1 MFILFFVAWIIFNGN
16 LTFEIAGFG
25 ILFSLLLTVFCVK
38 VMGYKLSKEWMMLKK
53 IRVFIELLVVLIIEI
68 AKSNEQLIYWI
79 FSDKYR
85 MEPALVKF
93 KVDLKKEWTKALLAD
108 FITLT
113 PGTITALLENDELTV
128 HCLDKDLA
136 DGIENCSFVRV
147 LKKLEE
153 E

>member
-1 MFILFFVAWIIFNGN
+1 MIVLFFIAWIIFNGN
-16 LTFEIAGFG
+16 LTLEIAGFG
-25 ILFSLLLTVFCVK
+25 VLFSFLLTFFCVK
-38 VMGYKLSKEWMMLKK
+38 VMDYKIQKEWIMIKK
-53 IRVFIELLVVLIIEI
+53 IGLFIELFVVLIIEI

-93 KVDLKKEWTKALLAD
+93 KVDLKKEWTKAILAD

-128 HCLDKDLA
+128 HCLDKELA
-136 DGIENCSFVRV
+136 EGIENCSFVTV

>member
-1 MFILFFVAWIIFNGN
+1 MFILYFIAWIIFNGN
-16 LTFEIAGFG
+16 LTVEIAGFG
-25 ILFSLLLTVFCVK
+25 VLFSFLLTLFSVK
-38 VMGYKLSKEWMMLKK
+38 VMGYKINKEWLMLKK
-53 IRVFIELLVVLIIEI
+53 IGLFVELFAVLIFEI

-93 KVDLKKEWTKALLAD
+93 KVDLKKEWTKAILAD

-113 PGTITALLENDELTV
+113 PGTITGLLENDEYTV
-128 HCLDKDLA
+128 HCLDKELA
-136 DGIENCSFVRV
+136 EGIENCSFVRI